1 MKRGQSLKGF
11 LIRIALLFS
20 VLGFVAVYWAASQAY
35 NSGVRTTAI
44 NVSNQLALN
53 TFNSMFQL
61 MRQGWTREQL
71 EEFISQLQ
79 STNDDDRHSIT
90 IFRGENV

>member
-1 MKRGQSLKGF
+1 MKRSRSLKGF
-11 LIRIALLFS
+11 LVRMALLFS
-20 VLGFVAVYWAASQAY
+20 VLGFAAVYWTASQSY

-61 MRQGWTREQL
+61 MRQGRFGQ
-71 EEFISQLQ
+71 
-79 STNDDDRHSIT
+79 R
-90 IFRGENV
+90 RY